1 MGEEAFRFFMKVI
14 IGILVALVLAVSV
27 YFGYM
32 ILGARAKQPNTNSI
46 TLPSSFNNP
55 FSEKPKT
62 SFSRAENPPPAVVN
76 PFAQPT
82 AAPTTYQN
90 PFASSPSADQP
101 YQNPFEA
108 LR

>member
-1 MGEEAFRFFMKVI
+1 MKVI
-14 IGILVALVLAVSV
+14 ISILVALVLAVGV
-27 YFGYM
+27 YFGY
-32 ILGARAKQPNTNSI
+32 IVLNTRAKQPNTSSV
-46 TLPSSFNNP
+46 TLPNSFDNP

-62 SFSRAENPPPAVVN
+62 SFSRAENSPPAVVN